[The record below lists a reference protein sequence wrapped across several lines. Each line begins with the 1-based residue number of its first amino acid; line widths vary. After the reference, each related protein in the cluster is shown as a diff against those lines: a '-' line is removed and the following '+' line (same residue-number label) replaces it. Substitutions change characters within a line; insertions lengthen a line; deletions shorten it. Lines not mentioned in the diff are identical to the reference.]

1 MSSILRAWK
10 RPLVSLMINSWNGFQ
25 LYFAFLG
32 EKKKEN
38 TKSCRRRNLEGKHD
52 MCRMPAVMQRN
63 KKDLLKHQ
71 TTSECLDQLREHC
84 PERPS
89 PKRIRIHCT
98 RIQRHKTH
106 NDKNNNKQ
114 QIIGKIMPVSG
125 SWRHRWGRH
134 RSKSRHRPNH
144 RRASFQ
150 GLWARPARG

>member
-1 MSSILRAWK
+1 MPENVFLLPRWLTLEMVFSCILH
-10 RPLVSLMINSWNGFQ
+10 
-25 LYFAFLG
+25 FLG
-32 EKKKEN
+32 KRRKKTLKVVEDATWRENMICVVCRQLCKEI
-38 TKSCRRRNLEGKHD
+38 
-52 MCRMPAVMQRN
+52 

-71 TTSECLDQLREHC
+71 TTSEYLDQLREHC

-89 PKRIRIHCT
+89 PKCTWVHCT
-98 RIQRHKTH
+98 QIQWHKIH
-106 NDKNNNKQ
+106 NDKNNKQ
-114 QIIGKIMPVSG
+114 QIIVKIMPVSG